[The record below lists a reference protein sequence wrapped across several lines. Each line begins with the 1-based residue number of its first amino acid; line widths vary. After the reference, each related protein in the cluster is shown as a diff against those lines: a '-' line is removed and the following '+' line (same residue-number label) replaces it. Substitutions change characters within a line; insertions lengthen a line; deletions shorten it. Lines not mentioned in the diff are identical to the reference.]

1 MKEITFLTDDEL
13 KSIIDG
19 CVDGVYPTAQETAMA
34 NELITA
40 RTKIKELESENQQT
54 FTEDEIELDN
64 VIFETNFIDE
74 KTKRF
79 YLIFVD
85 LFMNLSMNG
94 FTIDLYENEEM
105 LQSNFQLSD
114 FFNIHFHNKPRSV
127 YRLLLQHGGI
137 DAGIIDIELDYQRL
151 LHETF
156 MIHMYSKNISKIVAA
171 TQNFIK
177 YLNNFDVED
186 LKNNKTN

>member
-1 MKEITFLTDDEL
+1 MKKQEL
-13 KSIIDG
+13 KW
-19 CVDGVYPTAQETAMA
+19 V
-34 NELITA
+34 NE
-40 RTKIKELESENQQT
+40 NM
-54 FTEDEIELDN
+54 

-105 LQSNFQLSD
+105 LQSNLQLSD

-137 DAGIIDIELDYQRL
+137 DAGIIDIELDYQRQ

-156 MIHMYSKNISKIVAA
+156 IIQMYSKNISKIVAA

-177 YLNNFDVED
+177 YLNNFDVE
-186 LKNNKTN
+186 

>member
-1 MKEITFLTDDEL
+1 M
-13 KSIIDG
+13 
-19 CVDGVYPTAQETAMA
+19 
-34 NELITA
+34 
-40 RTKIKELESENQQT
+40 ENSM
-54 FTEDEIELDN
+54 I
-64 VIFETNFIDE
+64 IFETNIIDE

-105 LQSNFQLSD
+105 LQSHLQLSD

-156 MIHMYSKNISKIVAA
+156 MIQMYSKNISKIVAA

>member
-1 MKEITFLTDDEL
+1 MI
-13 KSIIDG
+13 
-19 CVDGVYPTAQETAMA
+19 
-34 NELITA
+34 
-40 RTKIKELESENQQT
+40 
-54 FTEDEIELDN
+54 
-64 VIFETNFIDE
+64 IFETNIIDE

-105 LQSNFQLSD
+105 LQSNLQLSD

-137 DAGIIDIELDYQRL
+137 DAGIIDIELDYQRQ

-156 MIHMYSKNISKIVAA
+156 IIQMYSKNISKIVAA

-177 YLNNFDVED
+177 YLNNFDVE
-186 LKNNKTN
+186 

>member
-1 MKEITFLTDDEL
+1 MKKQEL
-13 KSIIDG
+13 KW
-19 CVDGVYPTAQETAMA
+19 V
-34 NELITA
+34 NE
-40 RTKIKELESENQQT
+40 NM
-54 FTEDEIELDN
+54 

-94 FTIDLYENEEM
+94 FTIDLYENGEM
-105 LQSNFQLSD
+105 LQSNLQLSD

-137 DAGIIDIELDYQRL
+137 DAGIIDIELDYQRQ

-156 MIHMYSKNISKIVAA
+156 IIQMYSKNISKIVAA

-177 YLNNFDVED
+177 YLNNFDVE
-186 LKNNKTN
+186 

>member
-1 MKEITFLTDDEL
+1 M
-13 KSIIDG
+13 
-19 CVDGVYPTAQETAMA
+19 
-34 NELITA
+34 
-40 RTKIKELESENQQT
+40 ENSM
-54 FTEDEIELDN
+54 I
-64 VIFETNFIDE
+64 IFETNIIDE

-156 MIHMYSKNISKIVAA
+156 IIQMYSKNISKIVAA

>member
-1 MKEITFLTDDEL
+1 M
-13 KSIIDG
+13 
-19 CVDGVYPTAQETAMA
+19 
-34 NELITA
+34 
-40 RTKIKELESENQQT
+40 ENSM
-54 FTEDEIELDN
+54 I
-64 VIFETNFIDE
+64 IFETNIIDE

-156 MIHMYSKNISKIVAA
+156 MIQMYSKNISKIVAT

>member
-1 MKEITFLTDDEL
+1 M
-13 KSIIDG
+13 
-19 CVDGVYPTAQETAMA
+19 
-34 NELITA
+34 
-40 RTKIKELESENQQT
+40 
-54 FTEDEIELDN
+54 DN
-64 VIFETNFIDE
+64 SMIIFETNIIDE

-156 MIHMYSKNISKIVAA
+156 MIQMYSKNISKIVAA

>member
-1 MKEITFLTDDEL
+1 M
-13 KSIIDG
+13 
-19 CVDGVYPTAQETAMA
+19 
-34 NELITA
+34 
-40 RTKIKELESENQQT
+40 ENSM
-54 FTEDEIELDN
+54 I
-64 VIFETNFIDE
+64 IFETNIIDE

-156 MIHMYSKNISKIVAA
+156 MIQMYSKNISKIVAA

>member
-1 MKEITFLTDDEL
+1 MNTMKKQEL
-13 KSIIDG
+13 SKKDH
-19 CVDGVYPTAQETAMA
+19 Q
-34 NELITA
+34 
-40 RTKIKELESENQQT
+40 
-54 FTEDEIELDN
+54 LDN

>member
-1 MKEITFLTDDEL
+1 MK
-13 KSIIDG
+13 K
-19 CVDGVYPTAQETAMA
+19 Q
-34 NELITA
+34 
-40 RTKIKELESENQQT
+40 
-54 FTEDEIELDN
+54 ELDN

-105 LQSNFQLSD
+105 LQSHLHLQLSD

-137 DAGIIDIELDYQRL
+137 DAGIIDIELDYQRQ

-156 MIHMYSKNISKIVAA
+156 MIQMYSKNISNIVNA
-171 TQNFIK
+171 TQKFIN
-177 YLNNFDVED
+177 YLNNFDLDEI
-186 LKNNKTN
+186 NEIE